1 MNVMHLKAK
10 IHRVTSF
17 ISYNNMAGVR
27 NYWHMRVDEISLLAK
42 RIRNTIRRST
52 DVEIKG
58 AI

>member
-10 IHRVTSF
+10 IPRVTSF
-17 ISYNNMAGVR
+17 ISYNMAGVR

-42 RIRNTIRRST
+42 RIRNTTSRST